1 MCQLILGFG
10 KQHQRGHDQTDMQLL
25 YDWSLSGSASCPL
38 EHIYMCS
45 MQPLLP
51 GRMSRTPPLPV
62 RNSIYWVYPE
72 ESAIIA
78 EKGKGKGKVHPRRG
92 HEGPEGE

>member
-1 MCQLILGFG
+1 
-10 KQHQRGHDQTDMQLL
+10 
-25 YDWSLSGSASCPL
+25 
-38 EHIYMCS
+38 

-51 GRMSRTPPLPV
+51 GRMRRTPPLPV
-62 RNSIYWVYPE
+62 RNSIYRVYPE

-78 EKGKGKGKVHPRRG
+78 EKGRGKGKGKGKVHPRTG